1 MPATFNRTTSQDKT
15 GWKHSWHVGGR
26 ILCAVVLVTRM
37 HMAVVVLYRSCNHG
51 RITGKRKKMGD
62 RIFSF
67 RVG

>member
-15 GWKHSWHVGGR
+15 GWKSSWHVGGR
-26 ILCAVVLVTRM
+26 ILCAVVLVTR
-37 HMAVVVLYRSCNHG
+37 VHG
-51 RITGKRKKMGD
+51 KKMGD